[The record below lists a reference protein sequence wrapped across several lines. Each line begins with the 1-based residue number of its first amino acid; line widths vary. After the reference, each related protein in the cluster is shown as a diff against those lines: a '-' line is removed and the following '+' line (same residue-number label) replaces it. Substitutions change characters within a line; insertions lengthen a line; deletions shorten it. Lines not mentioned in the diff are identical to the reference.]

1 MSVFLYYEQL
11 TNIIF
16 LSIIKK
22 QKRTNVRIKNFNRQK
37 IKKKAG
43 DFMLDIKV
51 CPLCRQELEVS
62 PSALEGEFV
71 CPQCKSR
78 VCYKRHDSK
87 KQQRLTMH
95 VHTPEDI
102 DVMQRRYGV

>member
-1 MSVFLYYEQL
+1 MFVF
-11 TNIIF
+11 NI
-16 LSIIKK
+16 STGK
-22 QKRTNVRIKNFNRQK
+22 K

-71 CPQCKSR
+71 CPRCKSR

-102 DVMQRRYGV
+102 DVMQRRYGI